1 MDNLINEEIIKKT
14 TNIFKK
20 LFNMKIRPGDIFVG
34 KSGEH
39 DWDISGVVGIVG
51 YYEGVI
57 TIRLK
62 DESAIALLEKSR
74 IDSPEQAKRWHMIN
88 DMVGEIVNNIV
99 GNVLG
104 EIVREKFKN
113 SVPITVQ
120 GKNHI
125 LQWPDNAPIVVI
137 PFDSEMGNFEV
148 QYSLLK
154 K

>member
-1 MDNLINEEIIKKT
+1 MDNVINEEIINKT
-14 TNIFKK
+14 ANIFKK
-20 LFNMKIRPGDIFVG
+20 LFNLEIESSDIYIG

-39 DWDISGVVGIVG
+39 DWDISGVVGVVG

-62 DESAIALLEKSR
+62 DETAIGLLEKSR

-88 DMVGEIVNNIV
+88 DMVGEIINNIA

-104 EIVREKFKN
+104 EIVREKFRN

-120 GKNHI
+120 GENHI

-137 PFDSEMGNFEV
+137 PFNSEMGLFEV